1 MRQWYSQGQRGP
13 PAQPASLGFTLTPP
27 LCRLPHA
34 PAARGRRL
42 TSLKRGRGTLTWE
55 DRTAWTGQLSLHE
68 KTTPEKRAGNPSLL
82 LWGTDQNR

>member
-1 MRQWYSQGQRGP
+1 MVQSGAERAPG
-13 PAQPASLGFTLTPP
+13 PASKLRVHPHP
-27 LCRLPHA
+27 SPLPHA

-42 TSLKRGRGTLTWE
+42 TSLKRGRGTWTGE
-55 DRTAWTGQLSLHE
+55 DRTGWTGQLSLHE